1 MLSPWGLKESDTT
14 ERQKDRTELIHTF
27 ISVIYHYLSEV
38 VTISPHFI
46 EDTEVSREHRNFL
59 EVTQPERLRT
69 GL

>member
-46 EDTEVSREHRNFL
+46 EE
-59 EVTQPERLRT
+59 ERFKMIE
-69 GL
+69 